1 MCHVHQ
7 IRHMLMILTTNN
19 MTYQNGKA
27 KASCSY
33 WSSPKHNLALNIA
46 TSLWVYQIF
55 WPFWVFQPFLYLSH
69 TAYTDTC
76 NHFYLCLLLI
86 KWAND
91 YCVMLTKQCFQLYR
105 GENMLHFDEM
115 SMIMSSFHW
124 NSMLSWI
131 GFCESASPLK
141 EQSASRHV
149 FPLRHI
155 ILIPSFDLT

>member
-1 MCHVHQ
+1 MCPS
-7 IRHMLMILTTNN
+7 
-19 MTYQNGKA
+19 GKTCLLA
-27 KASCSY
+27 DCSF
-33 WSSPKHNLALNIA
+33 SGLALSQNPTKHAVPVKRGHYHTHLIEMQHVLA
-46 TSLWVYQIF
+46 TIFSIKYSYCFVSFQIF

-69 TAYTDTC
+69 TAYTDTG

-91 YCVMLTKQCFQLYR
+91 YCVMLIKQCFQLYR

-131 GFCESASPLK
+131 LWKC
-141 EQSASRHV
+141 
-149 FPLRHI
+149 
-155 ILIPSFDLT
+155 